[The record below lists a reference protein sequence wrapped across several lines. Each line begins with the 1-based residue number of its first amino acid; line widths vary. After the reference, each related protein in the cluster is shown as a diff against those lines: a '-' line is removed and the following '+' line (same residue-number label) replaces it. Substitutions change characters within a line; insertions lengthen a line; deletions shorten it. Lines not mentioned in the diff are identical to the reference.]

1 MSINSSFSPSSSED
15 YFFSFGQAAAQAA
28 EQVSAQAAEQVSAQV
43 AEQVSDIPI
52 GLIPMSDFQSIF
64 RIDFKSIAKGAFGE
78 VSYATHLPSESSIAV
93 KKVDGKANPKHPEWG
108 TAEIMREI
116 DLGMFLQS
124 KHICKIYGYS
134 IDEDGF
140 ILIFMELINGLEA
153 YDFFA
158 TNRKFAQNFPEVTKK
173 MIRDIAEGLAVLH
186 SSGLVHRDLKSSNVM
201 FELGPS
207 GEFIRAVIID
217 LGFCIK
223 AEEIPIGCKMG
234 SVNYCSP
241 EIIIGQSRLT
251 CQIDI
256 WALGIL
262 IYEMLFH
269 KFPYPDLPSRQLC
282 FLIGNLKSSPPLP
295 PYSGDNK
302 DIKDLRTICE
312 KCLQIDPSARIT
324 SAQICA
330 ELS

>member
-15 YFFSFGQAAAQAA
+15 DFFSFGQAAAQAA
-28 EQVSAQAAEQVSAQV
+28 EPFSELVSAQAAES
-43 AEQVSDIPI
+43 VSDIPIPI
-52 GLIPMSDFQSIF
+52 GLIPISDFKSIF
-64 RIDFKSIAKGAFGE
+64 RIDRPPFAKGAFGE
-78 VSYATHLPSESSIAV
+78 VFQVKYLPNGSSLAV
-93 KKVDGKANPKHPEWG
+93 KKVDGKVNPENPEWG

-116 DLGMFLQS
+116 DLGISLQS

-140 ILIFMELINGLEA
+140 IWIFMELINGLEA

-158 TNRKFAQNFPEVTKK
+158 VNRKFAQNFPIITKM

-223 AEEIPIGCKMG
+223 AEDIPIGCRMG
-234 SVNYCSP
+234 SVDYCSP
-241 EIIIGQSRLT
+241 EIIIGKSRLT
-251 CQIDI
+251 CQVDI

-262 IYEMLFH
+262 IYEILFRT
-269 KFPYPDLPSRQLC
+269 FPFPDLPSRQLC
-282 FLIGNLKSSPPLP
+282 FLIGCLKSSPSLP

-302 DIKDLRTICE
+302 DIKDLRRICE
-312 KCLQIDPSARIT
+312 RCLQIDPSARIT
-324 SAQICA
+324 SAQVVA